1 MEETGMNYL
10 WSARKRNALGLPW
23 TFTKYAFTED
33 RLFVT
38 TGLLKTVEDEVR
50 LYRILDISLSRTLLQ
65 KIFGMGTIA
74 ISSAASA
81 GRAFRSAGA
90 QIPVLPC
97 ACLRIKTYTSPANG
111 IFT

>member
-10 WSARKRNALGLPW
+10 WSARKRYALGLPW

-50 LYRILDISLSRTLLQ
+50 LYRC
-65 KIFGMGTIA
+65 
-74 ISSAASA
+74 
-81 GRAFRSAGA
+81 
-90 QIPVLPC
+90 V
-97 ACLRIKTYTSPANG
+97 
-111 IFT
+111 

>member
-50 LYRILDISLSRTLLQ
+50 LYRIGYIVISHAAAENFWHGNDCN
-65 KIFGMGTIA
+65 I
-74 ISSAASA
+74 IS
-81 GRAFRSAGA
+81 G
-90 QIPVLPC
+90 
-97 ACLRIKTYTSPANG
+97 
-111 IFT
+111 

>member
-38 TGLLKTVEDEVR
+38 TGLLKTC
-50 LYRILDISLSRTLLQ
+50 LL
-65 KIFGMGTIA
+65 
-74 ISSAASA
+74 
-81 GRAFRSAGA
+81 
-90 QIPVLPC
+90 
-97 ACLRIKTYTSPANG
+97 YTSPSPRDPKTSRMPSSA
-111 IFT
+111 

>member
-74 ISSAASA
+74 IWVILIWSTSKI
-81 GRAFRSAGA
+81 RYRSRNSF
-90 QIPVLPC
+90 L
-97 ACLRIKTYTSPANG
+97 N
-111 IFT
+111 